1 VQRLFSMFP
10 QGGPGAALLLLRFSV
25 AGTFFLNACA
35 LFPANSGHWLIVCA
49 AFVSVFL
56 GLGFLTPFF
65 SLVACTAAVL
75 RIWGGPH
82 FYELLP
88 FSSLLDAAAMGL
100 LGPGAYSLDARL
112 FGRRIVI
119 IPSRDDSSQR

>member
-1 VQRLFSMFP
+1 M
-10 QGGPGAALLLLRFSV
+10 
-25 AGTFFLNACA
+25 
-35 LFPANSGHWLIVCA
+35 LIVCA
-49 AFVSVFL
+49 ALVSAFL
-56 GLGFLTPFF
+56 GLGFLTPLF

-75 RIWGGPH
+75 RIWIGPH
-82 FYELLP
+82 FYELFP

-119 IPSRDDSSQR
+119 IPSREDSSQR